1 MDGYNGRTL
10 GVCEIYDPA
19 RNAWAT
25 LSQDPVSRWGGVAV
39 SLGKNRILV
48 LDGYRSD
55 YLASL
60 EEFFPLR
67 GVWEKRREDPTPRE
81 KPVAVRL
88 PNGKVLVLGGLNAG
102 GFVSSLELY
111 DPYHDVWKTLPRGTS
126 SHRQKIPSSR
136 KKS

>member
-1 MDGYNGRTL
+1 M
-10 GVCEIYDPA
+10 
-19 RNAWAT
+19 
-25 LSQDPVSRWGGVAV
+25 
-39 SLGKNRILV
+39 

-67 GVWEKRREDPTPRE
+67 GVWEKKREDPTPRE

-88 PNGKVLVLGGLNAG
+88 PSGKVLVLGGLNAG

-111 DPYHDVWKTLPRGTS
+111 DPIHDVWKTLTRGTS
-126 SHRQKIPSSR
+126 SHRQGKINSSR
-136 KKS
+136 KKF